1 MCIYV
6 RLFIE
11 KKKAAFRENI
21 QQEGK
26 RKIQKE
32 DWNIWGY
39 ILRINKVSATEETTK
54 QILW

>member
-11 KKKAAFRENI
+11 NKKAAFRENI

-32 DWNIWGY
+32 DWNI
-39 ILRINKVSATEETTK
+39 
-54 QILW
+54 